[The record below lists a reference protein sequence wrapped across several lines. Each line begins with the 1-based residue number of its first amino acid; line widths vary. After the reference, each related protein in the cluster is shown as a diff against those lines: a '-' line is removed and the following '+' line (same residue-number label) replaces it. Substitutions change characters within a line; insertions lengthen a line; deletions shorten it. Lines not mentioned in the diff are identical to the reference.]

1 VGEAAGAGA
10 APTARGEP
18 LSAVRRDHLR
28 DDLRAFDELARL
40 YGVQRSFT
48 GTDGHRHRPPRA
60 AVLGALRAL
69 GAPIERI
76 TDAPDALRERRA
88 ALSARIIE
96 PVVVA
101 WDGAMPEVAV
111 RAGPGSARRVRARLE
126 LEDGTDRPLAA
137 DPGGLRGTRVP
148 LGAHRLEVSTGSAP
162 AAAVVLA
169 APSRA
174 PGDPAERSW
183 GVFLPLY
190 ALRSREDG
198 GVGDLAGLRSL
209 LGWTAGLGGGTV
221 GVLPIGAQFL
231 GGPIHEPSPYSPA
244 SRLFWNE
251 LHIDLAGLPEAS
263 SPAVRTVLEGSE
275 LRRERED
282 LRRGSLVDYDR
293 AYATVRLVLEAA
305 AGALFEGGGRRREA
319 LAAFERTHPLAREY
333 ARFRAVCERRGAW
346 WGAWPARL
354 REGTLHPSDGDR
366 GVERQHRYAQFAAS
380 EQLAAVAD
388 DAARAGAG
396 LQLDLPL
403 AVNPAGFDVW
413 RFGGLFALGT
423 RGGAPPDLFQPK
435 GQDWGFP
442 PLHPEATRA
451 DGHAYLRAVVAGM
464 ARHASALRIDHVMGL
479 HRLYWI
485 PPGLDSTHG
494 VYVRYPAE
502 ELYAAILL
510 EAHRHGTRV
519 VGEDLGTVPAEVR
532 RSMRR
537 HGVLRSYV
545 AEFAFRPR
553 RPSRPI
559 RPPAAGQVASLETHD
574 LPPFAAYWEALDVED
589 RMALGLIQPS
599 RARRIQD
606 QRARLRERLL
616 AHLVREGW
624 VDMPGAGVDTDGAA
638 AGRLALRG
646 CLRLLAASEA
656 AVVVVNLEDLWWERR
671 PQNVPGTG
679 PERPNWR
686 RRARHPLEAF
696 PRLPGVEEVLTE
708 VNRLRREAA
717 ALAARREGSM
727 RARAG
732 AGRKGSR

>member
-10 APTARGEP
+10 GPAARGEP
-18 LSAVRRDHLR
+18 LSATRRDDH
-28 DDLRAFDELARL
+28 RAFDELAGL

-48 GTDGHRHRPPRA
+48 GTDRGRHRAPQA

-69 GAPIERI
+69 GAPVERI
-76 TDAPDALRERRA
+76 ADAPDALRERRA
-88 ALSARIIE
+88 ALSARIVE

-101 WDGAMPEVAV
+101 WDGAMPDVAV
-111 RAGPGSARRVRARLE
+111 RTGRGSARRVRARLV
-126 LEDGTDRPLAA
+126 LEDGTVRSLASG
-137 DPGGLRGTRVP
+137 PGALGGARVP
-148 LGAHRLEVSTGSAP
+148 LGAHRLEVSAGNASA
-162 AAAVVLA
+162 ASVVLA
-169 APSRA
+169 APSLA

-183 GVFLPLY
+183 GVFLPLH
-190 ALRSREDG
+190 ALRTRDDG

-209 LGWTAGLGGGTV
+209 LGWTAGLGGSTV
-221 GVLPIGAQFL
+221 AVLPIGAQFL
-231 GGPIHEPSPYSPA
+231 GRAIHEPSPYSPA

-251 LHIDLAGLPEAS
+251 LHLDLAGLPEAS
-263 SPAVRTVLEGSE
+263 SPVVRTVLEGPE

-282 LRRGSLVDYDR
+282 LRRRPLVDHRR
-293 AYATVRLVLEAA
+293 ASTVVRRVLEAA
-305 AGALFEGGGRRREA
+305 AGALIDGGGPRREA
-319 LAAFERTHPLAREY
+319 LAAFERTRPLAREY
-333 ARFRAVCERRGAW
+333 ARFRAVCERRGTW
-346 WGAWPARL
+346 WGAWPTRL
-354 REGTLHPSDGDR
+354 REGTLRPSDGDR
-366 GVERQHRYAQFAAS
+366 GVERLHRYAQFVAS

-388 DAARAGAG
+388 GAAGAGAG

-413 RFGGLFALGT
+413 RFRGLFALGV
-423 RGGAPPDLFQPK
+423 RGGAPRDLFQPN

-442 PLHPEATRA
+442 PLQPEATRA

-485 PPGLDSTHG
+485 PPGLDPTHG

-553 RPSRPI
+553 RPRRPI
-559 RPPAAGQVASLETHD
+559 RPPAAGQVAGIETHD
-574 LPPFAAYWEALDVED
+574 LPPFAAYWEALDVEE
-589 RMALGLIQPS
+589 RLALGLID
-599 RARRIQD
+599 RREARRLRD
-606 QRARLRERLL
+606 ERTRLRERLL
-616 AHLVREGW
+616 AYLVREGW
-624 VDMPGAGVDTDGAA
+624 VEVPATGVDTHGAA
-638 AGRLALRG
+638 AGRVVLRG
-646 CLRLLAASEA
+646 CLRLLAASDA

-696 PRLPGVEEVLTE
+696 PRLRGVEEVLTE
-708 VNRLRREAA
+708 VDRLRRDAA
-717 ALAARREGSM
+717 ALAALRDGGIG
-727 RARAG
+727 APVG
-732 AGRKGSR
+732 AGRKARR

>member
-1 VGEAAGAGA
+1 
-10 APTARGEP
+10 
-18 LSAVRRDHLR
+18 
-28 DDLRAFDELARL
+28 
-40 YGVQRSFT
+40 
-48 GTDGHRHRPPRA
+48 
-60 AVLGALRAL
+60 
-69 GAPIERI
+69 
-76 TDAPDALRERRA
+76 
-88 ALSARIIE
+88 
-96 PVVVA
+96 
-101 WDGAMPEVAV
+101 M
-111 RAGPGSARRVRARLE
+111 
-126 LEDGTDRPLAA
+126 
-137 DPGGLRGTRVP
+137 
-148 LGAHRLEVSTGSAP
+148 
-162 AAAVVLA
+162 
-169 APSRA
+169 A

-190 ALRSREDG
+190 ALRTRDDG

-209 LGWTAGLGGGTV
+209 LAWTAGLGGSTV
-221 GVLPIGAQFL
+221 GILPIGAQFL
-231 GGPIHEPSPYSPA
+231 GGPMHDPSPYSPA

-251 LHIDLAGLPEAS
+251 LHLDLPGLPEAS
-263 SPAVRTVLEGSE
+263 SPAVRTVLEGPE

-282 LRRGSLVDYDR
+282 LRRRPLVDHRR
-293 AYATVRLVLEAA
+293 ASAVVRRVLEAA
-305 AGALFEGGGRRREA
+305 AGALFDGGGPRRDA

-333 ARFRAVCERRGAW
+333 ARFRAVCERRGTW

-354 REGTLHPSDGDR
+354 RQGALRPSDGDR
-366 GVERQHRYAQFAAS
+366 GIERLHRYAQFAAS

-388 DAARAGAG
+388 DAARVGAG

-403 AVNPAGFDVW
+403 AVNPAGFDAW
-413 RFGGLFALGT
+413 RFRGLFALGV
-423 RGGAPPDLFQPK
+423 RGGAPRDLFQPN

-442 PLHPEATRA
+442 PLHPETTRA

-485 PPGLDSTHG
+485 PPGLDPTHG

-559 RPPAAGQVASLETHD
+559 RPPAAGQVASIETHD
-574 LPPFAAYWEALDVED
+574 LPPFASYWEALDVED
-589 RMALGLIQPS
+589 RLASGLIDP
-599 RARRIQD
+599 REARRLREE
-606 QRARLRERLL
+606 RARLRERLL

-624 VDMPGAGVDTDGAA
+624 VEMPGARVDTDGAA

-686 RRARHPLEAF
+686 RRARHALEAF
-696 PRLPGVEEVLTE
+696 PRLRGVEEVLTE
-708 VNRLRREAA
+708 VDRLRREVVERAA
-717 ALAARREGSM
+717 PARDGD
-727 RARAG
+727 G
-732 AGRKGSR
+732 VGRGEPR